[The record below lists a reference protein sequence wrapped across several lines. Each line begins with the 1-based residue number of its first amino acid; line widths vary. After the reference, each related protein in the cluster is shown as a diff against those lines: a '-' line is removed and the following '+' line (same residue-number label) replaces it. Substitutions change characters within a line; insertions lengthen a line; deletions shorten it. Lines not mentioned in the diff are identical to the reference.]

1 MLPRI
6 PSLPMS
12 SALLGLALAV
22 LTCTAGAADVYRHVD
37 ENGVTIY
44 SDKPPTKGA
53 KPIVLPPIQVV
64 GPVGGQPTAGSS
76 SGDAAAAAQPDLT
89 GGAPLSV
96 SIMSPSPDETFRGDD
111 RQLPVSIRMNQPLP
125 EGYGLLYMI
134 DGTAQ
139 NAAPTRALNYTLTGV
154 ERGEHMVTVATVN
167 ASGKEVARTAPVI
180 VHMKPPTVQ
189 LTQDRK
195 KPPAKPEPRPRSTV
209 P

>member
-1 MLPRI
+1 MSVRFPLPSI
-6 PSLPMS
+6 
-12 SALLGLALAV
+12 LLGLTLTV
-22 LTCTAGAADVYRHVD
+22 LTSSAGAGDVYRHVD
-37 ENGVTIY
+37 ENGVTTY
-44 SDKPPTKGA
+44 SDKPPAKGA

-64 GPVGGQPTAGSS
+64 GPVGGHPTAGSPT
-76 SGDAAAAAQPDLT
+76 AAAPQPDLT

-125 EGYGLLYMI
+125 DGYGLLYMV

-139 NAAPTRALNYTLTGV
+139 NTSPTRALNYTLQGV
-154 ERGEHMVTVATVN
+154 ERGEHMVAVATVD

-180 VHMKPPTVQ
+180 VHMKPPTIQ

-195 KPPAKPEPRPRSTV
+195 KPPAKPEPRPRGTV